1 MLIQVPADSP
11 VANGY
16 LQVTDTMNYDEE
28 RGYGFADGTDG
39 FRDQEGP
46 DDLRRDFILANDSE
60 FLVDLPNGEYD
71 VKIIT
76 GSNWNDDTAY
86 YTLEDGEKRGGIKTE
101 SGEFMEYKDTV
112 KVEDGQLNI
121 AFSGTWARIN
131 GVEIVAVNDFNVKFD
146 FGSASSPVAYG
157 YNQVTNTMLYDE
169 ERGYGLD
176 KEVDERDRGE
186 PNDVRRDF
194 IIGSDYQFKVDLRNG
209 NYLVKIVAGDNIAS
223 NKSTFIIEGE
233 EFGSISSAAGQYDE
247 LEGIVTVSDEQLNI
261 DITER
266 INGLEIYYMPV
277 SIIDFSVLEELIA
290 EAKSISNEDESYTE
304 ESFEGLQLAIETAE
318 ASLEIID
325 STDELTSA
333 LEALQAAIDGL
344 VKNDPIPDPEI
355 DVSQLEKLITEAKSY
370 ANEDKA
376 YTTESYK
383 ALQQAIKVAED
394 ALKTIDTEEALHIEI
409 ATLQAAI
416 DGLIQVEDDSES
428 VIEDPEEDKNGHVD
442 KDKETDVTI
451 PAGQDGD
458 SLPKTATSIYTIL
471 LIGLILLA
479 VGGVSFI
486 LIKRKGLKRY

>member
-121 AFSGTWARIN
+121 AFTGTWARIN
-131 GVEIVAVNDFNVKFD
+131 GVEIVAVDEFNIKFD
-146 FGSASSPVAYG
+146 FGSASSPVIYG
-157 YNQVTNTMLYDE
+157 YNQVTNTMIYDK
-169 ERGYGLD
+169 ERGYGLN
-176 KEVDERDRGE
+176 KEVNERDRGE
-186 PNDVRRDF
+186 PDDLRRDF
-194 IIGSDYQFKVDLRNG
+194 IIDSDYQFMVDLRNG

-233 EFGSISSAAGQYDE
+233 EFGSVSSEAGQYDE
-247 LEGIVTVSDEQLNI
+247 IEGIVTVSDGQLNI
-261 DITER
+261 DIKER

-277 SIIDFSVLEELIA
+277 SIIDFSELEELIA
-290 EAKSISNEDESYTE
+290 KATSITNEDELYTE
-304 ESFEGLQLAIETAE
+304 ESFESLQVAIETAK
-318 ASLEIID
+318 ASLETID
-325 STDELTSA
+325 SIEALTTVV
-333 LEALQAAIDGL
+333 ETLQAAIDGL
-344 VKNDPIPDPEI
+344 VKVDPIPDLEI
-355 DVSQLEKLITEAKSY
+355 DVSELEKLISKVKSY
-370 ANEDKA
+370 SNEDKS
-376 YTTESYK
+376 YTNDSFKT
-383 ALQQAIKVAED
+383 LQQALKAAED
-394 ALKTIDTEEALHIEI
+394 ALETIDTEEALSIEI
-409 ATLQAAI
+409 ASLQAAI
-416 DGLIQVEDDSES
+416 DGLEKVKDDSEP
-428 VIEDPEEDKNGHVD
+428 VIEESEEDKNEDPNKD
-442 KDKETDVTI
+442 KDSTI
-451 PAGQDGD
+451 QSGQDGD
-458 SLPKTATSIYTIL
+458 SLPKTATKIYTML
-471 LIGLILLA
+471 LFGLILLA
-479 VGGVSFI
+479 VGGV
-486 LIKRKGLKRY
+486 L